1 MEKNERYFD
10 FENEYGP
17 GAKMPEK
24 LLSDGGYCAIFR
36 RIACV
41 GDSLSSGEFES
52 FNEAGEKEYRDY
64 YEYSWGQYLARTC
77 GNTVYNLSRGG
88 MTAKEYCESFAEQKG
103 FWDAQ
108 YVAQAYII
116 ALGVNDLYNNRAVV
130 SGEEAIGTVEETD
143 PKNWKNNPK
152 NFAGYYSTII
162 SRYQQIQPRAKFFL
176 VTFPR
181 EELDSRHLELA
192 QAHRK
197 LLYDFADRDPNIE
210 VVDLWQYAPIYDA
223 AFKSVFFMGG
233 HMTPMGYVFTAKM
246 IATCIDHLIRKDPL
260 SYAEAAFI
268 GKKHHYYKP
277 KDN

>member
-1 MEKNERYFD
+1 MKENGTYFD
-10 FENEYGP
+10 SENGYGS
-17 GAKMPEK
+17 GAKMPET

-52 FNEAGEKEYRDY
+52 FNEAGQKEYRDY
-64 YEYSWGQYLARTC
+64 YEYSWGQYLARMC

-88 MTAKEYCESFAEQKG
+88 MTAREYCESFAEQKG

-108 YVAQAYII
+108 YAAHAYII
-116 ALGVNDLYNNRAVV
+116 ALGVNDLYNDRAVV
-130 SGEEAIGTVEETD
+130 SGEKAVGTVEETD

-162 SRYQQIQPRAKFFL
+162 TRYQEIQPRAKIFL

-181 EELDSRHLELA
+181 ENQDERRLA
-192 QAHRK
+192 LAEEHRK
-197 LLYDFADRDPNIE
+197 LLYAFAERDPNIE
-210 VVDLWQYAPIYDA
+210 VVDLWQYAPVYDA
-223 AFKSVFFMGG
+223 DFKKVFFMGG
-233 HMTPMGYVFTAKM
+233 HMNPMGYIFTAKM

-277 KDN
+277 KED